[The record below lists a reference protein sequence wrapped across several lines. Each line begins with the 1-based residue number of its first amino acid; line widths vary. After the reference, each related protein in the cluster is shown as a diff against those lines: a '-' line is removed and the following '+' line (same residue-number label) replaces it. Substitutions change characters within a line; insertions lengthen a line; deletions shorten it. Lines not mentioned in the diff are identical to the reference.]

1 MGKRLYCISEYRFN
15 DVILPIIEGSYIW
28 KGRPP
33 KISHYNV
40 FCGILYI
47 LRTGI
52 PWRDL
57 PKSFGHWHTV
67 YYRFSRGNEKGL
79 WWKILLE
86 LQSKKIAR
94 TNIVICD
101 SSTFKYHRHGGGQK
115 GGYNQKEEVYQ
126 D

>member
-1 MGKRLYCISEYRFN
+1 MSNTIYTYTTKCHKIN
-15 DVILPIIEGSYIW
+15 SYSKQI
-28 KGRPP
+28 RYLA
-33 KISHYNV
+33 IYNAK
-40 FCGILYI
+40 
-47 LRTGI
+47 LR
-52 PWRDL
+52 
-57 PKSFGHWHTV
+57 
-67 YYRFSRGNEKGL
+67 KGL